1 MASSAIA
8 SSSTAFI
15 KKRELGLSDFHS
27 SSFSIQKCKIRGS
40 KKVFAVMA
48 PPQSQ
53 RPPSTTGSVKTAMT
67 MTEKIFARAS
77 ERTQL
82 NPGDN
87 VWVNVDT
94 LMTHDVCGP
103 GTIGIFK
110 REFGENAKVWD
121 REKIIII
128 PDHYIF
134 TSDERANRNVDI
146 LRDFCM
152 EQNIKYFYDIK
163 DLGNFKANPDYKGVC
178 HVALAQEGHCRPGE
192 VLLGTDSHTCN
203 AGAFGQ
209 FATGIGNTD
218 AGFVMGTG
226 KLLLKRTNM
235 EVNLVSYKHAT
246 VAEKNEDK
254 YGAQDTIYV
263 GSSLKHPFLT
273 GQLSSLSKAY
283 PESRSFMV
291 DTVLIMSKTATNQFA
306 VNSENQQVPPTLR
319 FVMDGEMPD
328 YLLAKDLILQ
338 IIGEISVSGA
348 TYKSMEFVGS
358 TVESLT
364 MEERMT
370 LCNMVVE
377 AGGKNGVV
385 PADSTTYKYLEGKTS
400 VPFEPVYSD
409 EQARFVSE
417 YRFDVSKLEPL
428 VAKPHS
434 PDNRALARECKDVKI
449 DRVYIGSCTGGKTE
463 DFLAAA
469 KVFLASGKK
478 VKVPT
483 FLVPATQKVWM
494 DVYGLPVPGSGGKTC
509 SQIFEEAGC
518 DTPTSPSCGA
528 CLGGPRD
535 TYARMNEPQAIAE
548 AVMRLCSIL
557 VYHDVVCV
565 STTNRNFPGRMGH
578 KEGQIYLASP
588 YTAAASALTGFVT
601 DPREFLQ

>member
-1 MASSAIA
+1 MEASHIQATGSALFGKKGRSIPC
-8 SSSTAFI
+8 SSPSIVAH
-15 KKRELGLSDFHS
+15 RCRNQ
-27 SSFSIQKCKIRGS
+27 SFSKIL
-40 KKVFAVMA
+40 AVMA
-48 PPQSQ
+48 PSRSPQ
-53 RPPSTTGSVKTAMT
+53 RPTSTTGSVKHAMT
-67 MTEKIFARAS
+67 MTEKILARAS
-77 ERTQL
+77 EKTKL
-82 NPGDN
+82 EPGEN
-87 VWVNVDT
+87 IWVNVDV

-121 REKIIII
+121 REKIVII

-134 TSDERANRNVDI
+134 TRDERANRNVDI
-146 LRDFCM
+146 LRDFCL

-209 FATGIGNTD
+209 FASGIGNTD

-226 KLLLKRTNM
+226 KLLLK
-235 EVNLVSYKHAT
+235 
-246 VAEKNEDK
+246 
-254 YGAQDTIYV
+254 
-263 GSSLKHPFLT
+263 
-273 GQLSSLSKAY
+273 
-283 PESRSFMV
+283 
-291 DTVLIMSKTATNQFA
+291 
-306 VNSENQQVPPTLR
+306 VPPTLR
-319 FVMDGEMPD
+319 FIMDGEMPSF
-328 YLLAKDLILQ
+328 LLAKDLILQ
-338 IIGEISVSGA
+338 IIGEISVAGA

-358 TVESLT
+358 TVESLS

-385 PADSTTYKYLEGKTS
+385 PADETTFNYLEDKTS
-400 VPFEPVYSD
+400 VEYQPMYSD
-409 EQARFVSE
+409 ENARFVHD
-417 YRFDVSKLEPL
+417 YKFDVSKLEPL

-434 PDNRALARECKDVKI
+434 PDNRALARECRDVKI

-463 DFLAAA
+463 DFMAAA
-469 KVFLASGKK
+469 KIFLASGNK

-494 DVYGLPVPGSGGKTC
+494 DLYGLPVPGSGGKTC
-509 SQIFEEAGC
+509 SQIFENAGC

-535 TYARMNEPQAIAE
+535 TYARMNEPQ
-548 AVMRLCSIL
+548 
-557 VYHDVVCV
+557 VCV